1 MILEFLLGVAVA
13 HAPNWRPGIW
23 GIPSGA
29 VWLVAAGLIGI
40 TQAAQSLDLLLGDD
54 GLRRVFIFGI
64 PSAIIVYGAVQIE
77 GRESVWTYLGDAS
90 YSLYL
95 SHTPV
100 MFLLSVFWKRFP
112 MPPELIILS
121 CVSASLLFAWT
132 VHESIEKPIMGLF
145 KRQRPAHRQTL
156 PRISR

>member
-13 HAPNWRPGIW
+13 HAPNWRLGIW

-40 TQAAQSLDLLLGDD
+40 TQAAQSLDLLLGHD
-54 GLRRVFIFGI
+54 GLRRVLIFGI
-64 PSAIIVYGAVQIE
+64 PSAMIVYGAVQIE

-100 MFLLSVFWKRFP
+100 MFLLFAFWKKFP
-112 MPPELIILS
+112 SPPELIILS

-132 VHESIEKPIMGLF
+132 VHESIEKPIMALF
-145 KRQRPAHRQTL
+145 KRQRPAHRQAL
-156 PRISR
+156 PRISG